1 MLVRHRLGYQQTSQ
15 ELNTPIL
22 KLIFSYSFV
31 RTLETNDAELR
42 RMKVLRNTLLVL
54 LTFFFTLS
62 VQQFLFCPRFN
73 FQEPTSF
80 SGPNIYNPYAKADS
94 LHWQK
99 ANLHAHSNA
108 WHGFTNGNGTAEDI
122 WKAYDSLG
130 YAFHS
135 VSEYHAIDKIHAG
148 SPNYIPA
155 YEHGYNV
162 KKTHYQVLGD
172 EKVTWLDYIMPQTL
186 WNKQWLLNKL
196 SQNPETLVVL
206 NHPAIR
212 SGFTTN
218 DLQYLEGY
226 RCMEVL
232 NPAAQSFDH
241 WDAALSAGK
250 PVFVVGNDD
259 IHNVF
264 KTSSLGRFCTVVNVA
279 EATKDNLFTA
289 LRTGNSYGMSLMKM
303 ENETLAQKAHR
314 IGNAPQLISLQVVHD
329 TISLQVSEIADEITF
344 IGKNGSELSKT
355 SGSSVASYTLA
366 PGDEYVRAVVSYA
379 DGTSLYLNPVFRY
392 SDMPFKVSETTINA
406 SATLLF
412 RFLGVVLLTG
422 WAYVI
427 YLILPYRLTRRR
439 MAYSGWDGNNFP
451 SEAY

>member
-1 MLVRHRLGYQQTSQ
+1 
-15 ELNTPIL
+15 
-22 KLIFSYSFV
+22 
-31 RTLETNDAELR
+31 
-42 RMKVLRNTLLVL
+42 MKVLRNTFLAL
-54 LTFFFTLS
+54 LTLLITLA

-94 LHWQK
+94 SHWKK
-99 ANLHAHSNA
+99 ANLHAHSDA
-108 WHGFTNGNGTAEDI
+108 WHGLTNGHGTAEDI

-135 VSEYHAIDKIHAG
+135 VSEYHAIDKFQAG

-162 KKTHYQVLGD
+162 KKTHYQVLGA
-172 EKVTWLDYIMPQTL
+172 EKITWLDYIMPQTL

-196 SQNPETLVVL
+196 SQNSETLVVL

-212 SGFTTN
+212 SGFSTS
-218 DLQYLEGY
+218 DLQYLGGY

-250 PVFVVGNDD
+250 PVFIVGNDD

-264 KTSSLGRFCTVVNVA
+264 KTSSLGRFCTVVNVKEVNKA
-279 EATKDNLFTA
+279 NLFTA
-289 LRTGNSYGMSLMKM
+289 LRTGNSYGMALMKV
-303 ENETLAQKAHR
+303 EGETLAQKAER
-314 IGNAPQLISLQVVHD
+314 ISNAPQLISLQVVHD
-329 TISLQVSEIADEITF
+329 SISLQMSKTADDITF
-344 IGKNGSELSKT
+344 IGKNGLQLAKV
-355 SGSSVASYTLA
+355 SSSSRAGYLMR
-366 PGDEYVRAVVSYA
+366 PGDEYVRAVMSYA

-392 SDMPFKVSETTINA
+392 SEIPFRETGTTINS
-406 SATLLF
+406 SATLFF
-412 RFLGVVLLTG
+412 RFLGTVLLTG

-427 YLILPYRLTRRR
+427 YLILPYRISRRR
-439 MAYSGWDGNNFP
+439 MTYPNWGQGNLP
-451 SEAY
+451 SEVY